1 MRPLS
6 ASGTPT
12 TSRAMPAI
20 ATAGQRAPLSDPSS
34 QPRISR
40 YESPVTVQ
48 KMTKLVIA
56 PAKAETATPGEH
68 RAGRGD
74 ASEGA
79 RQPERQHERRDRPGE
94 CGDRQQDRDAEQQ
107 NAHRPERGPG

>member
-1 MRPLS
+1 
-6 ASGTPT
+6 
-12 TSRAMPAI
+12 MPAI

-56 PAKAETATPGEH
+56 PASAETATPASTVRVGVMRPRALASAERQRERRE
-68 RAGRGD
+68 RAG
-74 ASEGA
+74 
-79 RQPERQHERRDRPGE
+79 ER
-94 CGDRQQDRDAEQQ
+94 GDRQQDRDAEQQ
-107 NAHRPERGPG
+107 HAHRPERGPG